1 MPEPRVVP
9 GLAALDG
16 EIGPLY
22 AVVGVFDGL
31 HRGHA
36 YLIEH
41 LVRGA
46 RRRSARPTVITFDH
60 HPDEIIRGAAPPLL
74 LDPAERIARLAA
86 AGVEVVLVVHFD
98 QRLRRTGYREFIDA
112 IRQRSELA
120 GLLMTRESAFG
131 HERRGTPAAL
141 TALGRDRGFDVDVIE
156 PLALEGGPVSSSSI
170 RAAIAA
176 GDLRTAHRLL
186 GRSVAVTGEATD
198 RARRR
203 LGFLLPVA
211 LPPDGAYRTVIGPP
225 VDDGGRLAAPAR
237 RRIVTIAGGE
247 VTLASPAPGD
257 GRVRVAF
264 RS

>member
-1 MPEPRVVP
+1 MPEPRVVS

-16 EIGPLY
+16 GVGRLY

-36 YLIEH
+36 YLIDH

-74 LDPAERIARLAA
+74 LDPAERIVRLAA

-98 QRLRRTGYREFIDA
+98 ERLRRTSYQEFVDA
-112 IRQRSELA
+112 IRQRSELT

-141 TALGRDRGFDVDVIE
+141 TALGRQRGFDVDVIE
-156 PLALEGGPVSSSSI
+156 ALALDGGPVSSSSI
-170 RAAIAA
+170 RAAIAT
-176 GDLRTAHRLL
+176 GDLRFAHRML
-186 GRSVAVTGEATD
+186 GRPVAVTGEAAD
-198 RARRR
+198 PARRK
-203 LGFLLPVA
+203 LAFPLPVA
-211 LPPDGAYRTVIGPP
+211 LPPDGVYRTVLGPP
-225 VDDGGRLAAPAR
+225 VEDGGGTAIPR
-237 RRIVTIAGGE
+237 RRRVVSIAGGE
-247 VTLASPAPGD
+247 LSLASAAPGA